1 VDAIIS
7 LGHGFQ
13 VALIWSNLYYCFIG
27 VLFGTMVG
35 VLPGIGPMAG
45 ITLLLPATFELQ
57 PVSAVI
63 MLAGIYYG
71 AMYGGSTTAILM
83 NIPGEAA
90 SVVTCID
97 GHEMARKGRAG
108 AALFISAWGS
118 FVGANLSICG
128 IVFFAP
134 IVARLAMGFGPPEM
148 FMLMVLALLMV
159 SYLGRQ
165 SILKTICMA
174 VLGLFIGTIGMD
186 IMTGDFRMTY
196 GINVLKDGVGF
207 VPVAMGL
214 FGLGEILSSWGD
226 PDVREVRKIRLR
238 ELIPSRDELNRSWG
252 PVGRGSLIGFLMGLL
267 PGSAH
272 IVSSFA
278 SYALEKKLANKPE
291 EFGTGRIEGV
301 AGPETANNA
310 ASTSAMIPFLSLGI
324 PSGPATAVMMVA
336 LLIHGI
342 QPGPLLI
349 VKHPDIFWG
358 VVASMYIGNVML
370 IILNL
375 PLVGLFINI
384 TRIPSRM
391 LSPMILTI
399 CLVGTYSVAAS
410 AGDLWIL
417 LISGVAGYIFK
428 RMEFDPAPLL
438 LALILG
444 PMMELALRQS
454 LIMSDG
460 SLNIFLQS
468 KICIAL
474 LCVTGLVV
482 LSGLASLLR
491 RKHHGSAL
499 GYSK

>member
-1 VDAIIS
+1 MEAIVS
-7 LGHGFQ
+7 LGNGFLI
-13 VALIWSNLYYCFIG
+13 ALDLSNLYYCFIG

-35 VLPGIGPMAG
+35 VLPGIGPLAG
-45 ITLLLPATFELQ
+45 ITILLPATFGLK

-71 AMYGGSTTAILM
+71 AMYGGSTTTILM

-97 GHEMARKGRAG
+97 GYGMARKGRAG

-128 IVFFAP
+128 IVFLAP
-134 IVARLAMGFGPPEM
+134 VVARFAMGFGPPEM
-148 FMLMVLALLMV
+148 FMLMFLALLMV

-165 SILKTICMA
+165 SLLKTICMA

-186 IMTGDFRMTY
+186 VMTGDFRMTY
-196 GINVLKDGVGF
+196 GLNTLKDGVGF

-214 FGLGEILSSWGD
+214 FGLGEILSNWGN
-226 PDVREVRKIRLR
+226 PDTMIVKKIKLQ
-238 ELIPSRDELNRSWG
+238 ELLPSSDELRSSWG
-252 PVGRGSLIGFLMGLL
+252 PIGRGSLIGFVMGLL

-278 SYALEKKLANKPE
+278 SYALEKKIARNPE

-375 PLVGLFINI
+375 PLVGVFVNI
-384 TRIPSRM
+384 MRVPSRM
-391 LSPMILTI
+391 LSPMILAI
-399 CLVGTYSVAAS
+399 CLVGTYAVSAN
-410 AGDLWIL
+410 AGDLWVL
-417 LISGVAGYIFK
+417 LISGIVGYIIN

-444 PMMELALRQS
+444 PMMELALRQT
-454 LIMSDG
+454 LIMSSG
-460 SLNIFLQS
+460 SLDIFLQS

-474 LCVTGLVV
+474 LCVAVLVV
-482 LSGLASLLR
+482 MSGIVSVFR
-491 RKHHGSAL
+491 SR
-499 GYSK
+499 